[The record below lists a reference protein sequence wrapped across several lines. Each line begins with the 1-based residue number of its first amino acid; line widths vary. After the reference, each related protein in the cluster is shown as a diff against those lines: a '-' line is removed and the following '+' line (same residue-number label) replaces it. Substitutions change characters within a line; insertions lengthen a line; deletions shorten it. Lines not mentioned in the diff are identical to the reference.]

1 MHAGSPCSFLV
12 CSLQTE
18 AAHPGARRAR
28 ATRFAEGRARREAP
42 RDYYYYCYYYYY
54 YYYYS
59 VYLHYPTDYFKL
71 SDYPTTT
78 SNTIRLLLQ
87 ILYFKYYPTD
97 YFKYSVYHIIRGIRR
112 ALGREAANARI
123 TVTSSKKSK
132 FRGSV
137 LPSRISHLTKTRKHE
152 NTKTRKHA
160 IRYERIKS

>member
-1 MHAGSPCSFLV
+1 MLGRHAFSWS
-12 CSLQTE
+12 
-18 AAHPGARRAR
+18 ARCRPRQRIQARVAR

-42 RDYYYYCYYYYY
+42 RD

-97 YFKYSVYHIIRGIRR
+97 YFKYSVYHIITMCMC
-112 ALGREAANARI
+112 I
-123 TVTSSKKSK
+123 TLES
-132 FRGSV
+132 
-137 LPSRISHLTKTRKHE
+137 
-152 NTKTRKHA
+152 N
-160 IRYERIKS
+160 

>member
-1 MHAGSPCSFLV
+1 MATSW
-12 CSLQTE
+12 
-18 AAHPGARRAR
+18 HPGLLAADRGSASRRASR
-28 ATRFAEGRARREAP
+28 ARPTRFAEGRARREAP
-42 RDYYYYCYYYYY
+42 RD

>member
-1 MHAGSPCSFLV
+1 MHAGSPCIFLV

-28 ATRFAEGRARREAP
+28 PTRFAEGRARREAP
-42 RDYYYYCYYYYY
+42 RD

-123 TVTSSKKSK
+123 TVTSSKK
-132 FRGSV
+132 
-137 LPSRISHLTKTRKHE
+137 
-152 NTKTRKHA
+152 
-160 IRYERIKS
+160 IKIQRLCTAQLLNHFFKEA